1 VNTQFGFLDKAYY
14 ERFFKK
20 SNRYITKERK
30 QVKLKNNKALQNLSD
45 NKIQQVMNEIPFLL
59 GIDECKLE
67 LLTYDGN
74 VKRTVSALKI
84 KNELKKET
92 VLTEEIMEHENH
104 ENNM

>member
-1 VNTQFGFLDKAYY
+1 
-14 ERFFKK
+14 
-20 SNRYITKERK
+20 
-30 QVKLKNNKALQNLSD
+30 VKLKNNKALQNLSD